1 MSEQHTDD
9 RLSSEGLTEYKY
21 DLHGNLRFKRDA
33 KSKSDTIMVY
43 YRYDS
48 LDRTIEIGISAD
60 KYFTQEKA
68 ESEIPDSVLNPQIKY
83 VYDLKSPDVYGQ
95 KHLRGRLSYKAYKNH
110 GDWDYTYYSYTRDGK
125 IEWIE
130 HHIQGLRKRIEYEYD
145 LAGNIVKISYYRNGP
160 DQLFYWYE
168 YGPTGSLIS
177 VYTNT
182 TDDCAT
188 AQKEITYLATDQF
201 GNQTQIILGY
211 NVQAVDTIEY
221 VYDIW
226 NNLLSINDVNDLGN
240 DKFAMKLFYN
250 SNDFEQK
257 YYNGLI
263 SGIEL
268 HYPAISGV
276 NENRYRY
283 GFEYDPL
290 SRLKNAQHYWPEY
303 ESPENPGVISAWIG
317 DEKYKVNN
325 LLYDANGNIKSLR
338 RNNDNGTILND
349 LQYSYATNTN
359 KLTSVTDGSLTKT
372 FGYDA
377 SGNVIKY
384 NAGNDHLYEIEYNFR
399 NLPIQI
405 QTTGPD
411 GEPVFYYYAYG
422 DGAGRIYDKEDNL
435 ITAYYIRGLDGQV
448 MAEYNYQKNLKLW
461 RLGSFG
467 FKTPDGISYYY
478 LKDHIGNIRVTVNEQ
493 GDIVTKDDYYPFG
506 LRMPGLSY
514 NNGNQNDRLKFQS
527 KRLQDYGNW
536 KTYYFGWRD
545 YDPELGR
552 WFVVDPARQ
561 FASPYVYGG
570 NNPVIGFEEDGR
582 WFGID
587 DLFISGVSFVI
598 GYVSYGLNTG
608 QWGGDAFAAGGIAAV
623 SAWLAYNTGGAAA
636 GFLFSEGSAGF
647 TITSATVG
655 GAVGGATSSVANQLY
670 FTGQIDRDLVGRSAF
685 SGAMGG
691 LAGGFVGQYITA
703 DPVLTSMIGGAVGGG
718 IEGSYRGKWIQGAM
732 AGAYFGAW
740 SGALTTAAYENY
752 GEYLTNKYLEENA
765 FGKDISRE
773 SITTNDPSEYNCKD
787 FLIDMRTNGLSK
799 DIRAVSFGE
808 NQAHVGFDIGGDLY
822 GHRYI
827 LSKQGANFPIK
838 VNTARSLSN
847 GSWLKS
853 GFIYKGKYFDINS
866 GRYGQWKYLEF

>member
-1 MSEQHTDD
+1 MQAS
-9 RLSSEGLTEYKY
+9 
-21 DLHGNLRFKRDA
+21 FK
-33 KSKSDTIMVY
+33 KSICTSPNGY
-43 YRYDS
+43 
-48 LDRTIEIGISAD
+48 
-60 KYFTQEKA
+60 
-68 ESEIPDSVLNPQIKY
+68 
-83 VYDLKSPDVYGQ
+83 KSPDVYGQ

-145 LAGNIVKISYYRNGP
+145 LAGNIVKISYDRNGP

-182 TDDCAT
+182 TDDRAT

-290 SRLKNAQHYWPEY
+290 NRLKNAQHYWPEY
-303 ESPENPGVISAWIG
+303 EGPENPGVISAWIG

-411 GEPVFYYYAYG
+411 GEPLFYYYAYD

-435 ITAYYIRGLDGQV
+435 ITAYYIRGADGQV
-448 MAEYNYQKNLKLW
+448 MAEYNYQKNLVLW
-461 RLGSFG
+461 RMGGFG
-467 FKTPDGISYYY
+467 YKTPDGNSYYY

-493 GDIVTKDDYYPFG
+493 GEIVTKDDYYPFG

-527 KRLQDYGNW
+527 KKLQDYGNW
-536 KTYYFGWRD
+536 RTYYFGWRD

-561 FASPYVYGG
+561 FASPYVAMA
-570 NNPVIGFEEDGR
+570 NNPIIGYDEDGAFA
-582 WFGID
+582 WFIWVGMLAGAYLGGAAAQEHFELNPGKWENSWSTYFGI
-587 DLFISGVSFVI
+587 I
-598 GYVSYGLNTG
+598 
-608 QWGGDAFAAGGIAAV
+608 AGGIA
-623 SAWLAYNTGGAAA
+623 
-636 GFLFSEGSAGF
+636 
-647 TITSATVG
+647 
-655 GAVGGATSSVANQLY
+655 
-670 FTGQIDRDLVGRSAF
+670 
-685 SGAMGG
+685 
-691 LAGGFVGQYITA
+691 
-703 DPVLTSMIGGAVGGG
+703 
-718 IEGSYRGKWIQGAM
+718 
-732 AGAYFGAW
+732 
-740 SGALTTAAYENY
+740 GALTANAIAGSYGLEIGLNGYKIFTLGGDAIGAGAGSVIGGGSGYIVNQVAGDIDSENSESTESSKNFFDDYRRYKNMLNLITPGKSKYWYVDETNPNYWMERWQGKPYGISDGNGDKWDCSYTCSQAYIMSGIVPKGTRWTTTSLFGPMGGDRVNGWLSQNPADWGEFTLIGWKYYNDKGELEGHMGIWTNNY
-752 GEYLTNKYLEENA
+752 RGQPGFWHNSAFHGKLQFDPYGGYVWNYYIKM
-765 FGKDISRE
+765 FGK
-773 SITTNDPSEYNCKD
+773 PW
-787 FLIDMRTNGLSK
+787 G
-799 DIRAVSFGE
+799 
-808 NQAHVGFDIGGDLY
+808 
-822 GHRYI
+822 YI
-827 LSKQGANFPIK
+827 WHQ
-838 VNTARSLSN
+838 
-847 GSWLKS
+847 
-853 GFIYKGKYFDINS
+853 
-866 GRYGQWKYLEF
+866 